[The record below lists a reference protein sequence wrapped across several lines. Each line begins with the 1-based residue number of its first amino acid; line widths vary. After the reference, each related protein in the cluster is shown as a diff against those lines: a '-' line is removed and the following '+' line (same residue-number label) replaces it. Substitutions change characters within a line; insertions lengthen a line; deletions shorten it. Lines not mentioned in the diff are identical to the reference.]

1 MYFVISATTLI
12 KFFFVQ
18 TKENKMTKFRSY
30 DLRAVDTID
39 DNKIV
44 LLDKDNKV
52 FFLNAS
58 EFHNCNAPAS
68 DYVGKHMLI
77 KAKVKAKWGTV
88 TKIHDIQE
96 CSFYKPKDAQEKK
109 NPTI

>member
-1 MYFVISATTLI
+1 MYFVTLITTMI
-12 KFFFVQ
+12 KFFLVNK
-18 TKENKMTKFRSY
+18 KENKMTKFRSY
-30 DLRAVDTID
+30 DLRAVDTV
-39 DNKIV
+39 DNDKIV

-52 FFLNAS
+52 FFLEAT

-68 DYVGKHMLI
+68 DYIGKYMLI
-77 KAKVKAKWGTV
+77 KAKVKAKWGAV

-96 CSFYKPKDAQEKK
+96 CSFYKPENTHEKK

>member
-1 MYFVISATTLI
+1 MI
-12 KFFFVQ
+12 KFFLVKK
-18 TKENKMTKFRSY
+18 KENKMTKFRSY
-30 DLRAVDTID
+30 DLRAVDTV
-39 DNKIV
+39 DNDKIV

-52 FFLNAS
+52 FFLEAT

-96 CSFYKPKDAQEKK
+96 CSFYTPKDTQEKK